1 MSGVHIVR
9 TATPRRYQS
18 GLSLIE
24 VLITVVLVSIGLL
37 GLAGLQLTS
46 VQNSNSS
53 SERFIATTLAQDIL
67 ERMRANRNRAIGP
80 GRVYNL
86 AMGADPGVGGVEGD
100 DLEAWTDA
108 IGAALPSGQGAVAV
122 DDDGVATVT
131 LQWTD
136 ASDKNADDSRAMS
149 LVLSTTL

>member
-1 MSGVHIVR
+1 MR
-9 TATPRRYQS
+9 TPIQIRRQS

-53 SERFIATTLAQDIL
+53 SERFVATTLAQDIL

-86 AMGADPGVGGVEGD
+86 ALGAEPAVGGVEGA
-100 DLEAWTDA
+100 DLDAWIDSIA
-108 IGAALPSGQGAVAV
+108 AALPSGQGGVEV
-122 DDDGVATVT
+122 DDDSVATVT
-131 LQWTD
+131 LAWTD
-136 ASDKNADDSRAMS
+136 ASDMNADDSRAMT

>member
-1 MSGVHIVR
+1 MQTPKHI
-9 TATPRRYQS
+9 PHQS
-18 GLSLIE
+18 GFSLVE

-53 SERFIATTLAQDIL
+53 GERFIATTLAQDIL

-80 GRVYNL
+80 GKVYNL

-100 DLEAWTDA
+100 DLTAWTDA
-108 IGAALPSGQGAVAV
+108 LDAALPSGQGAVQV
-122 DDDGVATVT
+122 DNTNVATITV
-131 LQWTD
+131 QWTD
-136 ASDKNADDSRAMS
+136 ASNKNPDDSRAMS

>member
-1 MSGVHIVR
+1 MNRKPVVKIPGHIR
-9 TATPRRYQS
+9 HQS
-18 GLSLIE
+18 GITLIE

-53 SERFIATTLAQDIL
+53 GERFVATTLAQDIL

-80 GRVYNL
+80 GKVYNL

-100 DLEAWTDA
+100 DLNAWKDA
-108 IGAALPSGQGAVAV
+108 LEAALPSGQGAVQV
-122 DDDGVATVT
+122 DNSNVATITV
-131 LQWTD
+131 QWTD
-136 ASDKNADDSRAMS
+136 ASDNNPDDSRAMS

>member
-1 MSGVHIVR
+1 MSGVRIVKKSMQIR
-9 TATPRRYQS
+9 NQS
-18 GLSLIE
+18 GLTLIE

-46 VQNSNSS
+46 VQNSNSA

-86 AMGADPGVGGVEGD
+86 ALGADPAVGGVEGD
-100 DLEAWTDA
+100 DLDAWKAAIEAS
-108 IGAALPSGQGAVAV
+108 LPSGRGGVEV
-122 DDDGVATVT
+122 DDGSVATVT
-131 LQWTD
+131 LAWTD
-136 ASDKNADDSRAMS
+136 ASDKNADDSRDMS